1 MEEVV
6 DRILSHPLLVI
17 ALSLICLLL
26 FYAFLKRLLKML
38 IFCSLLAAIYF
49 GYVYYLED
57 DYPLPDIEIEEL
69 EELNEQI
76 KKWVPDDLNFSLR
89 DLNQSRPS
97 K

>member
-1 MEEVV
+1 MEDVV

-17 ALSLICLLL
+17 ILSLICLLL
-26 FYAFLKRLLKML
+26 FYAVLKRLFKML

-57 DYPLPDIEIEEL
+57 DYPLPDIEVEEL